1 MDPSIISGKATGIT
15 SVSTHEILTVLS
27 KRKWL
32 YLSLLL
38 FSGALSFWVLKYKLF
53 TYTSQA
59 SFYMSE
65 GSGGA
70 SIGQN
75 QEYNFDGG
83 INANEQFN
91 RAYQLVN
98 STQVYDHL
106 IKKFDLVKH
115 YDLDTTDEFYYEA
128 ALAELT
134 NSIVIKKTP
143 FNQIAVFVSDK
154 HRYLAADMANEILSY
169 CDEINKKLIMNS
181 MNQKLELYDLMLKK
195 AQEDN
200 EARTDLLKAQM
211 SDLNS
216 IMTRLEKQ
224 PVNSMALLDL
234 QSRLGGLISRVESS
248 TEELIRMKVFYSLAV
263 QSIKE
268 KNLPTVVVVKKAR
281 PSHRSVGWQSVLV
294 CGMIMLLVLS
304 GIIYSIYFKLRYKN
318 YLHVLMSNN
327 KPVIDFK
334 LKQKVSK

>member
-1 MDPSIISGKATGIT
+1 MDSGLNSGKATGIT
-15 SVSTHEILTVLS
+15 SVSTHDILTAFS

-32 YLSLLL
+32 YLGILL
-38 FSGALSFWVLKYKLF
+38 FCGALSFWVLKYKLF

-115 YDLDTTDEFYYEA
+115 YELDTTDEFYYEA
-128 ALAELT
+128 ALAELSG
-134 NSIVIKKTP
+134 SIVIKKTP

-154 HRYLAADMANEILSY
+154 HRYLAAEMANEILRY
-169 CDEINKKLIMNS
+169 CDEVNKKLIMNS
-181 MNQKLELYDLMLKK
+181 MNQKLELYDLMLRK

-200 EARTDLLKAQM
+200 DSRTAFFKSEM
-211 SDLNS
+211 NDLNS
-216 IMTRLEKQ
+216 IMSRLERQ

-234 QSRLGGLISRVESS
+234 QSRLGGLITSVESS

-281 PSHRSVGWQSVLV
+281 PSHRSIGWQSVLV

-304 GIIYSIYFKLRYKN
+304 CIIYSIYFKLRYKN

>member
-1 MDPSIISGKATGIT
+1 MESNINLPKTTGT
-15 SVSTHEILTVLS
+15 SSVSTDEILAVLS
-27 KRKWL
+27 RRKWL
-32 YLSLLL
+32 YLSILLI
-38 FSGALSFWVLKYKLF
+38 SGALSFWVLKYMLF

-70 SIGQN
+70 SVGQN
-75 QEYNFDGG
+75 KEYNFDGG

-98 STQVYDHL
+98 STQLYDHL
-106 IKKFDLVKH
+106 IKKFNLIKH
-115 YDLDTTDEFYYEA
+115 YGIDTTNEFYYES
-128 ALAELT
+128 ALARLSG
-134 NSIVIKKTP
+134 SIVIKKTP

-154 HRYLAADMANEILSY
+154 HRYLAAEMANEILRF
-169 CDEINKKLIMNS
+169 CDETNKKLIMNS
-181 MNQKLELYDLMLKK
+181 MTQKLELYDLMLKK
-195 AQEDN
+195 AQEDSDT
-200 EARTDLLKAQM
+200 RTALFKAQM
-211 SDLNS
+211 SELNTV
-216 IMTRLEKQ
+216 MTRLERQ

-268 KNLPTVVVVKKAR
+268 KNLPSVVVVIKAR
-281 PSHRSVGWQSVLV
+281 PSHRSIGWQSILI

-327 KPVIDFK
+327 KPIIEFRQ
-334 LKQKVSK
+334 KQKASK